1 MTGLHD
7 TTTDAERAAAE
18 LRSALALAGVEALS
32 IGWSAVGGASPL
44 GLVHISGIR
53 SDAARALAAAVR
65 RGAHTGR
72 ARPVP
77 LSPAMAEDLRAAL
90 DPLWFRPCRCE
101 ERTGVPCPEKSE
113 KRQRPRLR
121 GSTTSGP

>member
-7 TTTDAERAAAE
+7 TTTDAEQAAAE

-32 IGWSAVGGASPL
+32 IGWSAVGGTSPL
-44 GLVHISGIR
+44 SLVHISGIR
-53 SDAARALAAAVR
+53 PDAARALANAVR
-65 RGAHTGR
+65 RGTHTRR
-72 ARPVP
+72 ARPVLLP
-77 LSPAMAEDLRAAL
+77 QATAEDLRAAL

-101 ERTGVPCPEKSE
+101 ERTGIPCPEKSE

-121 GSTTSGP
+121 GSTTPGP

>member
-44 GLVHISGIR
+44 GLVHIGGIR
-53 SDAARALAAAVR
+53 PDSARALADAVR
-65 RGAHTGR
+65 RGTHTRR

-77 LSPAMAEDLRAAL
+77 LSQATAEDLRAAL

-121 GSTTSGP
+121 GSATPRP